1 MNLHEYLI
9 ATHRRCRLLLGEVC
23 HLVACAD
30 WVAAQHHCRAFCTEM
45 DSHFADEEEIVY
57 PLFEQATAMPQG
69 PTEVMRYE
77 HDQMRELMEALY
89 QAVAAADP
97 VQFEQLAASLQLLLQ
112 QHNVKEETILYPF
125 CQPGPEAM
133 TALQAGTLRRG

>member
-9 ATHRRCRLLLGEVC
+9 AAHRRCRLLLGEVR
-23 HLVACAD
+23 HQVNGDA
-30 WVAAQHHCRAFCTEM
+30 WVTAQQQCRALCVEM
-45 DSHFADEEEIVY
+45 DGHFTDEEQILY
-57 PLFEQATAMPQG
+57 PLFEQATAMPRG
-69 PTEVMRYE
+69 PTEIMRYE

-89 QAVAAADP
+89 QAVAAANP

-133 TALQAGTLRRG
+133 TALQAGAARRG